1 MFIITPNYKQ
11 PNGVETTLWRVG
23 NIIIDSLSDKLT
35 IEVLGYMDAPHYMI
49 NKVNGVLE
57 RRSICVNASW
67 ESIMNSLEKV
77 TDLEEIVF
85 AIGLK
90 RFTEI
95 PTLLMRSPTEVVDQD
110 VLSKYSSLFSV

>member
-11 PNGVETTLWRVG
+11 PNGIETTLWRVG

-35 IEVLGYMDAPHYMI
+35 IEVLGYKDVPHYMT

-67 ESIMNSLEKV
+67 EAVMNGLEKV

-90 RFTEI
+90 RFNEN
-95 PTLLMRSPTEVVDQD
+95 PTLLMRSPTEIVDQNS
-110 VLSKYSSLFSV
+110 LSKYSHLFSV